1 MPLFS
6 GQAMGTLV
14 LVAVLTVVAIA
25 FAVVGYVEWSSW
37 AAMAEFISATSA
49 SDHSSESSTAVEFH
63 NRRTG
68 CPVGKRKLP
77 TQLPTTP
84 PRFTDQ
90 FGRGGTL
97 EGFGH

>member
-14 LVAVLTVVAIA
+14 LVAVLTVVALP
-25 FAVVGYVEWSSW
+25 FAVVSYVEWSSE
-37 AAMAEFISATSA
+37 AAMAESVIATSA
-49 SDHSSESSTAVEFH
+49 SDHSNESSTAVQFH

-68 CPVGKRKLP
+68 CSVGKRKLP

-84 PRFTDQ
+84 
-90 FGRGGTL
+90 L
-97 EGFGH
+97 